1 MSGRIGREGR
11 TEGVQDA
18 AKHLCALYGAH
29 PPSSCWSATGCNAT
43 RAATVRTMRTHPLH
57 GRSGALPAHQRKGT
71 GQTHWSNAPS
81 RGRNAR
87 RALAPAVH
95 SGAATAEGAHGHAAG
110 ARCGQRSSEGGAP
123 LWRLVWR
130 TARVAAGGGG
140 TLASCGAPRVRGGQ
154 AQVAHVWAWDDTAH
168 RMIGGRARPAR
179 GERPTPRVDRVG
191 PRPKSWGWTD
201 QRRRDGAGRVHPRV
215 DQRRGRSI
223 YRPRG

>member
-1 MSGRIGREGR
+1 MQRSIY
-11 TEGVQDA
+11 V
-18 AKHLCALYGAH
+18 HC
-29 PPSSCWSATGCNAT
+29 
-43 RAATVRTMRTHPLH
+43 TVRTRPLRVGVQRVATQH
-57 GRSGALPAHQRKGT
+57 GQPPCARCAPTLFTGVRAPSPHTNEKALVKRT
-71 GQTHWSNAPS
+71 GQTHP
-81 RGRNAR
+81 
-87 RALAPAVH
+87 
-95 SGAATAEGAHGHAAG
+95 AEGATRAGRLRPRYTAAQPPPRGRTATQQVRDAGSEAARGVHPSG
-110 ARCGQRSSEGGAP
+110 ALCGAP
-123 LWRLVWR
+123 RVWR
-130 TARVAAGGGG
+130 RGGGG